1 MSGYSVYCISHL
13 QYYIGCSGWS
23 YSAWQGPFYPANID
37 NSSDWLRY
45 YASVFDYVEID
56 SSFYRMPNLF
66 TVKNW
71 FKKTPENFRFTAK
84 FPKVITHDKR
94 LKNVSKELEHFHQT
108 MLPLKDKTLALLIQL
123 PPSLKITE
131 GIENMR
137 QYIVPE
143 LDSSNFR
150 YAVEVRDRS
159 WFQDLAYN
167 FFADNNIC
175 MVWSQ
180 LAELRTPPIATT
192 DFLYVRFIGDRSINE
207 KDFGKI
213 QKDRVM
219 EMKKWSSKLK
229 RVIKE
234 EELGKGRGGRRK
246 SISLAI
252 VSANNH
258 YAGFGP
264 ETANTFRKMIGL
276 PEVTWGNKK
285 DKEEEKHK
293 SHLVSDIKYSKQ
305 STISDFIK

>member
-1 MSGYSVYCISHL
+1 L

-23 YSAWQGPFYPANID
+23 YSAWHGPFYPSNID
-37 NSSDWLRY
+37 NSGWLSY

-71 FKKTPENFRFTAK
+71 LKKTPENFKFTAK
-84 FPKVITHDKR
+84 FPKVITHDKH
-94 LKNVSKELEHFHQT
+94 LKDVSRELEYFHQS
-108 MLPLKDKTLALLIQL
+108 MLPLRDKTLALLIQL

-131 GIENMR
+131 GLDNLR
-137 QYIVPE
+137 QVVSE
-143 LDSSNFR
+143 LDTKFR

-167 FFADNNIC
+167 FFANNNIC

-180 LAELRTPPIATT
+180 LAELRTPPIVTT
-192 DFLYVRFIGDRSINE
+192 DFLYVRLIGDRSIDE

-213 QKDRVM
+213 QKDRVI
-219 EMKKWSSKLK
+219 EMKKWSSKIK
-229 RVIKE
+229 RVIKQE
-234 EELGKGRGGRRK
+234 EGGGRK
-246 SISLAI
+246 NINLAI

-264 ETANTFRKMIGL
+264 GTANIFRKMVDL
-276 PEVTWGNKK
+276 PEATWNKEQ
-285 DKEEEKHK
+285 EEEQT
-293 SHLVSDIKYSKQ
+293 SHLLGDVDHTKQ
-305 STISDFIK
+305 STLSDFIT

>member
-1 MSGYSVYCISHL
+1 MS
-13 QYYIGCSGWS
+13 
-23 YSAWQGPFYPANID
+23 
-37 NSSDWLRY
+37 NSSDWLPY

-56 SSFYRMPNLF
+56 SSFYRMPNSF
-66 TVKNW
+66 MVKNW
-71 FKKTPENFRFTAK
+71 YKKTPEHFRFTAK
-84 FPKVITHDKR
+84 FPKSITHDKR
-94 LKNVSKELEHFHQT
+94 LKNISKELEYFHKA

-131 GIENMR
+131 GIENIR

-175 MVWSQ
+175 MAWSQ
-180 LAELRTPPIATT
+180 LAEIRTPPVVTT
-192 DFLYVRFIGDRSINE
+192 DFLYLRLIGDRTIQE

-213 QKDRVM
+213 QKDRTS
-219 EMKKWSSKLK
+219 EMKRWAHYLK
-229 RVIKE
+229 RVE
-234 EELGKGRGGRRK
+234 KGEKKLYNGDDV
-246 SISLAI
+246 SLAI

-264 ETANTFRKMIGL
+264 ATSNTFRKMIKL
-276 PEVTWGNKK
+276 PEAIWEDKK
-285 DKEEEKHK
+285 KTTQLISKGRLLPEKQTTL
-293 SHLVSDIKYSKQ
+293 SEFLD
-305 STISDFIK
+305 

>member
-1 MSGYSVYCISHL
+1 
-13 QYYIGCSGWS
+13 
-23 YSAWQGPFYPANID
+23 
-37 NSSDWLRY
+37 
-45 YASVFDYVEID
+45 
-56 SSFYRMPNLF
+56 
-66 TVKNW
+66 
-71 FKKTPENFRFTAK
+71 
-84 FPKVITHDKR
+84 
-94 LKNVSKELEHFHQT
+94 
-108 MLPLKDKTLALLIQL
+108 MLPLKDKTIALLIQL

-137 QYIVPE
+137 QYLVHE
-143 LDSSNFR
+143 LDNSNFR

-192 DFLYVRFIGDRSINE
+192 DFLYLRFIGDRSINE

-213 QKDRVM
+213 QKDRVV
-219 EMKKWSSKLK
+219 EMKKWSNKLK

-234 EELGKGRGGRRK
+234 QQSGGGRGR
-246 SISLAI
+246 SVNLAI

-264 ETANTFRKMIGL
+264 ETANIFRKMIGL
-276 PEVTWGNKK
+276 PSLDWQETKK
-285 DKEEEKHK
+285 KYDKLVQTENATIPKEQK
-293 SHLVSDIKYSKQ
+293 SLSDYL
-305 STISDFIK
+305 

>member
-1 MSGYSVYCISHL
+1 M
-13 QYYIGCSGWS
+13 
-23 YSAWQGPFYPANID
+23 
-37 NSSDWLRY
+37 
-45 YASVFDYVEID
+45 
-56 SSFYRMPNLF
+56 
-66 TVKNW
+66 VKNW
-71 FKKTPENFRFTAK
+71 FKKTPEHFRFTAK

-94 LKNVSKELEHFHQT
+94 LKNISKELEYFHKA
-108 MLPLKDKTLALLIQL
+108 MLPLKDKTLTLLMQL

-137 QYIVPE
+137 QHLVPE
-143 LDSSNFR
+143 LDNKNFR

-192 DFLYVRFIGDRSINE
+192 DFLYIRFIGDRSINE
-207 KDFGKI
+207 KDFGNI
-213 QKDRVM
+213 HKDRVV

-234 EELGKGRGGRRK
+234 QKGARGRR
-246 SISLAI
+246 SVNLAI

-264 ETANTFRKMIGL
+264 ETANIFRKMVGL
-276 PEVTWGNKK
+276 PPINWQEA
-285 DKEEEKHK
+285 KE
-293 SHLVSDIKYSKQ
+293 KYSKLVQ
-305 STISDFIK
+305 TDNATIPTEQKSLYDYL